1 MLLRNGKRLLKLLI
15 AVFATVIVALFIISF
30 NGACRHSLSDN
41 VIKLNDGWSISF
53 SDVHLSAL
61 EHVSDFRVPSNI
73 QPGDTII
80 YERDMKNDSIPLP
93 TTLRFHAYHVAV
105 AVYVDSVCYYRYGF
119 ERFKEGKLV
128 GSGIHLVNM
137 PEFID
142 NHKIRVVTVVTEKAA
157 AKSVASIELLRS
169 NSMTDYFAK
178 NFDSLTIGIFLIFF
192 GMIAFITGCCAVG
205 FDRAYYRLI
214 LIGLF
219 ASLMGLWTL
228 NYAKCIQVFSVNYA
242 MDTALEYISLYLAA
256 IPFGL
261 LVVNMRAGKIAK
273 WKLNVLK
280 GIVVFGVLFFVV
292 TTILHVTDVA
302 HYPAFLFAYH
312 LYILLS
318 FLFMV
323 FFRVFYERGAGL
335 QEKILTS
342 GTVVFVLF
350 GIADLFRY
358 NVQNLFGL
366 EKSFLDATCLPV
378 GTLLFIVLLMVG
390 YLVYMYG
397 ELMDKTEKEV
407 LRQIAYRD
415 ALTGI
420 YNRAKCERIFEI
432 LNHEDNDYAIVSIDV
447 NGLKYVND
455 TFGHSAG
462 DKLLCSFAEVF
473 KEAFEG
479 VGTTIRMGGDEFVA
493 IIRTEHLSDLNN
505 ALKKM
510 VVLEKDAKL
519 SIPVAL
525 NVAYGYSVRRRGD
538 AVTAMDVYRMADANM
553 YAMKLASKQQKPA

>member
-1 MLLRNGKRLLKLLI
+1 MLLRNGKRLLKLLV
-15 AVFATVIVALFIISF
+15 AAFAALVVIFFVVSF
-30 NGACRHSLSDN
+30 DGACRHGMCDN

-53 SDVHLSAL
+53 SDVHLPAL

-73 QPGDTII
+73 EPGDTII
-80 YERDMKNDSIPLP
+80 YERDMSGDSIPLA

-105 AVYVDSVCYYRYGF
+105 AVYVDSICYYRYGF
-119 ERFKEGKLV
+119 ERFEKGNLV
-128 GSGIHLVNM
+128 GSGIHNVNM
-137 PEFID
+137 PAHLER
-142 NHKIRVVTVVTEKAA
+142 HKIRVVTIVTESAA

-169 NSMTDYFAK
+169 GSMTDYFAK
-178 NFDSLTIGIFLIFF
+178 NSESIVIGIFLMFF
-192 GMIAFITGCCAVG
+192 GMIAFVTGACAVG

-214 LIGLF
+214 LIGVF
-219 ASLMGLWTL
+219 AFLMGLWTL
-228 NYAKCIQVFSVNYA
+228 NYAKGIQIFSMNYA
-242 MDTALEYISLYLAA
+242 LDTTLEYVSLYLSA

-261 LVVNMRAGKIAK
+261 LVINMRSGKISN

-280 GIVVFGVLFFVV
+280 GIVVFGIVFFVV
-292 TTILHVTDVA
+292 TTILHLTNIA
-302 HYPAFLFAYH
+302 HYPKYLIVYH
-312 LYILLS
+312 IYILVS

-323 FFRVFYERGAGL
+323 FFKVFYDRGAGL

-350 GIADLFRY
+350 GIADIFRY

-366 EKSFLDATCLPV
+366 EKSFLDATCLPF
-378 GTLLFIVLLMVG
+378 GTLLFIILLMVG
-390 YLVYMYG
+390 YLVYMYE

-420 YNRAKCERIFEI
+420 YNRAKCEHIFEV
-432 LNHEDNDYAIVSIDV
+432 LNRDDNDYAIVSIDV

-462 DKLLCSFAEVF
+462 DKLLCTFADVF
-473 KEAFEG
+473 KTAFNG
-479 VGTTIRMGGDEFVA
+479 IGTTIRMGGDEFVA
-493 IIRTEHLSDLNN
+493 IVRAEHLSDLNT
-505 ALKKM
+505 ALKTM
-510 VVLEKDAKL
+510 VLLEKEAKL
-519 SIPVAL
+519 PIAL

-553 YAMKLASKQQKPA
+553 YAMKLASKQQRV